1 MKNLEI
7 LMQMFPNKLIIDG
20 KDALALVNKG
30 YSTFANAVCHNQ
42 DLSEF
47 PPIYDANRGKKQKAK
62 WQIQIIDLAK
72 WLDER
77 GQ

>member
-1 MKNLEI
+1 MKNIEI

-30 YSTFANAVCHNQ
+30 YSSFANAVCYNQ

-47 PPIYDANRGKKQKAK
+47 PPIYDAHSGRKKKAK
-62 WQIQIIDLAK
+62 WEIKLTDLAK